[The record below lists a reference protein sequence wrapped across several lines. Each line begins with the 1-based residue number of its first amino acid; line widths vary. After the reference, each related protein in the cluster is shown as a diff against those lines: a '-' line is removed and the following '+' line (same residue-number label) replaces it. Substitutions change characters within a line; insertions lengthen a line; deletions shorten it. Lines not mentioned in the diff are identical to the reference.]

1 MDKISDL
8 PSRLSELLAESM
20 SATQLAE
27 IIGMSKQTISAYTTG
42 ARSPKRPAINAMADA
57 LGVNPLWLMGYD
69 VPKFPS
75 STSST
80 SKCVSLELTAE
91 ETDLIHKYRA
101 LDERGRS
108 NVRAVL
114 DNEYNLA
121 RPQANLLSGPA

>member
-1 MDKISDL
+1 
-8 PSRLSELLAESM
+8 M

-75 STSST
+75 STS
-80 SKCVSLELTAE
+80 KCVALELTAE

-101 LDERGRS
+101 LDDRGRS

-121 RPQANLLSGPA
+121 RPQADLLSGPA

>member
-1 MDKISDL
+1 MVKISDL

-75 STSST
+75 STS
-80 SKCVSLELTAE
+80 KCVSLELTAE

-101 LDERGRS
+101 LDDRGRS

-121 RPQANLLSGPA
+121 RPQADLLSGPA